1 MEALDVDIFASE
13 SLGISEILVAA
24 FLSPKTGKKLLA
36 DACRLSVEVFR
47 YGPLHTLLQGNATS
61 PFVSNC
67 KATSLVLHQLQAD
80 RIESRI
86 TAWAHFE
93 TGYDQE
99 ARAIYDQAQGI
110 CTQCVRQRQSLR
122 FVQKS
127 LKKLL
132 SDFCGVIVK
141 NTQEV
146 LRSCSFRVGKK
157 S

>member
-1 MEALDVDIFASE
+1 MWTSLPVRALEYLKF
-13 SLGISEILVAA
+13 
-24 FLSPKTGKKLLA
+24 
-36 DACRLSVEVFR
+36 
-47 YGPLHTLLQGNATS
+47 LLQHSSAPKQGKNCLPMLAVFLLKCSDMDPCTHCCKANATS

-93 TGYDQE
+93 TGCDQE
-99 ARAIYDQAQGI
+99 ARAIYDQVQGI

-132 SDFCGVIVK
+132 SDLCGVIVK

>member
-24 FLSPKTGKKLLA
+24 FLSPKTGKNCLPMLAVFLLKCSDMDPCTHCCKA
-36 DACRLSVEVFR
+36 
-47 YGPLHTLLQGNATS
+47 NATS